1 MHDKRCQNTSD
12 VKMHQKN
19 ETFILK
25 NRKRI
30 LKNLTAIEESPAKEK
45 HLKPRQTKG
54 FTDFEG
60 RTDEVIEGK
69 RSTWHDS

>member
-1 MHDKRCQNTSD
+1 
-12 VKMHQKN
+12 MHQKN

-25 NRKRI
+25 IIKRI
-30 LKNLTAIEESPAKEK
+30 LKNLTAIEESPTKEK

-60 RTDEVIEGK
+60 QTDEVIEGK

>member
-1 MHDKRCQNTSD
+1 MSKYIRCENAS
-12 VKMHQKN
+12 KN

-25 NRKRI
+25 IIKRI
-30 LKNLTAIEESPAKEK
+30 LKNLTAIEETSAKEK
-45 HLKPRQTKG
+45 QLKPRQTKG

>member
-1 MHDKRCQNTSD
+1 M
-12 VKMHQKN
+12 KMHQKN

-45 HLKPRQTKG
+45 QLKPRQTKG

-60 RTDEVIEGK
+60 RACEVIEKKGW
-69 RSTWHDS
+69 TWHDS

>member
-1 MHDKRCQNTSD
+1 M
-12 VKMHQKN
+12 KMHQKN

-25 NRKRI
+25 IIKRI
-30 LKNLTAIEESPAKEK
+30 LKNLTVIEETSAKEK

-54 FTDFEG
+54 FTDFAG
-60 RTDEVIEGK
+60 RAGKVIEEK